1 MKDSRI
7 LYKNLWRDG
16 TVIARSSQ
24 NPQFPAESTQDD
36 DTALTWRSRSGAGT
50 GNGLFRLFTTLGS
63 SILTGGD
70 CESAAPFTPIS
81 GASLDVWADGEA
93 GNCLRMTTSADANR
107 YFYQN
112 VNLVAGQWYY
122 VSGYAKSGTSGA
134 VTVDLKIGSNV
145 AIGSITTDGTWKL
158 ISYFFLAM
166 TTGTVQFRC
175 NQQTAAAGTVFFDTL
190 NVRPV
195 SAGNRLICFD
205 EGGEKLVANLTT
217 GDYNG
222 QTLAAHI
229 AAVLSAVGGDYT
241 CTYSE
246 LTGKFTIARPAGNF
260 TLYFADSGTTS
271 DALGFNAETKTGAA
285 TYTADNRR
293 IHTEEFIDL
302 DVGAAAEV
310 DFVALLNHNIT
321 AAAGTA
327 ITLFGADDAAFTTN
341 LTTDVLAYNA
351 ANGYWILPAPRT
363 KRYYRIHIVNRPN
376 SNLYISI
383 GTIVLGKSRD
393 LGGPFRRGW
402 GRGYVNDSAS
412 EETPSR
418 NLFLTQARPAVRS
431 WSCSWTNL
439 SDTAVEYIE
448 EAVRECG
455 GLYCLIV
462 CTNASDPM
470 NNSFWFRM
478 VDPPLAENISANRW
492 SWTCD
497 FIGQP

>member
-1 MKDSRI
+1 MQNTRI
-7 LYKNLWRDG
+7 IAKSLWRDG
-16 TVIARSSQ
+16 TIIARSSQ

-36 DTALTWRSRSGAGT
+36 DTALTWRSRSGAGS
-50 GNGLFRLFTTLGS
+50 GNGLFRLS
-63 SILTGGD
+63 S
-70 CESAAPFTPIS
+70 A
-81 GASLDVWADGEA
+81 W
-93 GNCLRMTTSADANR
+93 
-107 YFYQN
+107 
-112 VNLVAGQWYY
+112 
-122 VSGYAKSGTSGA
+122 
-134 VTVDLKIGSNV
+134 
-145 AIGSITTDGTWKL
+145 
-158 ISYFFLAM
+158 
-166 TTGTVQFRC
+166 
-175 NQQTAAAGTVFFDTL
+175 
-190 NVRPV
+190 
-195 SAGNRLICFD
+195 NRLICFD
-205 EGGEKLVANLTT
+205 EGAGKLVANLTA

-222 QTLAAHI
+222 HTLAAHI
-229 AAVLSAVGGDYT
+229 AAVMSAVGGDYT

-260 TLYFADSGTTS
+260 TLYFADDGTTS

-285 TYTADNRR
+285 TYTSDNRR
-293 IHTEEFIDL
+293 IHTEEYIAL

-310 DFVALLNHNIT
+310 DFVALLNHNFT
-321 AAAGTA
+321 ATA
-327 ITLFGADDAAFTTN
+327 TITLFGADDAAFTTG

-363 KRYYRIHIVNRPN
+363 KRYYQIHIVNRPN
-376 SNLYISI
+376 SNLCVSI
-383 GTIVLGKSRD
+383 GTIVLGKARD

-439 SDTAVEYIE
+439 SDAAQAYIE

-455 GLYCLIV
+455 GVYCLMV